1 MARLPQPGSDKGI
14 WGSILNAYLLQ
25 SHDSQGNLKQN
36 TVGPDQLQDNAVT
49 ATAVADGTITKTLLE
64 TTVQAS
70 LDKADSAL
78 QGSRGLPAGGATGEV
93 LAKQSN
99 TDYSVEWIALPGSSG
114 DALTYASY
122 DIRDFVQAG
131 ETLYSDGSAS
141 VSTIFQRA
149 IDAVNTAVAASGPG
163 QIYVPAGR
171 YRLDAELTWKSGVG
185 LRGESRERTVLL
197 PYSNKTAIRAVGTSG
212 SPLTD
217 CRFSDFTIDG
227 ANQTN
232 GTYQTSIKG
241 FFIQHMLRASWLNVT
256 VKNTWASGFGVDFL
270 RDSLFHGCVAD
281 GCGRGIIE
289 TAISRDTALGGSGF
303 GIGIGASE
311 VESVTI
317 ADCIAINN
325 AVHGFFIEMQT
336 PATTGVTPSWA
347 SKGFR
352 LMNSYA
358 NNNWVGFRDAGGRDA
373 LVSGCHFIKNQKVGV
388 AIDGTS
394 LAPDA
399 GYDGLM
405 TGCIIAE
412 NGAGDSTGGGVLF
425 GNAPSG
431 LYTITSSRIHTNTGF
446 GVRLFK
452 TASTT
457 FIGDKVIIENST
469 IYANTRAGIFVGHST
484 LHSPVSDLIIRGNY
498 VSGNGTDSGSAQRSG
513 ISVEASTTRLH
524 ILNNILTS
532 NPTYGIELGTSSS
545 RTATDLTV
553 AGNDVRG
560 NMTNTYTNS
569 QTLSGT
575 TIVQHVTDVSSGGG
589 SDLLALTQYT
599 TRTDIT
605 NTSQDWYDSTTA
617 PSITVPASGQ
627 LMIRASGT
635 VSCGASSTNG
645 VMLGIRNN
653 LTDTSIAA
661 MQSMNTSTAKIA
673 CSATWLITGL
683 TPGTVIQPRLRVQ
696 GATAVASTITNPT
709 VEIRSA

>member
-25 SHDSQGNLKQN
+25 SHDTQGNLKQD
-36 TVGPDQLQDNAVT
+36 TVGANQLQDGAVT
-49 ATAVADGTITKTLLE
+49 ATAIADETITKTLLE
-64 TTVQAS
+64 TSVQDS
-70 LDKADSAL
+70 LDKADTAL
-78 QGSRGLPAGGATGEV
+78 QDPRGVPAGGSTGEV
-93 LAKQSN
+93 LAKQSDD
-99 TDYSVEWIALPGSSG
+99 DYSTEWITLPTSSG

-122 DIRDFVQAG
+122 DIRDFVQTG
-131 ETLYSDGSAS
+131 ETLYTDGSAS
-141 VSTIFQRA
+141 VATIFQRA
-149 IDAVNTAVAASGPG
+149 IDAVNAAVAASGPG
-163 QIYVPAGR
+163 QIYVPAGS
-171 YRLDAELTWKSGVG
+171 YRLDTELIWKSGVG
-185 LRGESRERTVLL
+185 LRGESRERTILL
-197 PYSNKTAIRAVGTSG
+197 PQGNNTAIQAAGTTG

-232 GTYQTSIKG
+232 ATYQTSIKG

-270 RDSLFHGCVAD
+270 RDSLFHGCIAD

-311 VESVTI
+311 VEAVTI
-317 ADCIAINN
+317 ADCISINN
-325 AVHGFFIEMQT
+325 AVHGYFIEMQT
-336 PATTGVTPSWA
+336 PATSGITPSWA

-352 LMNSYA
+352 LVNSYA

-373 LVSGCHFIKNQKVGV
+373 VVSGCYLVKNQKAGV

-394 LAPDA
+394 LSPDA
-399 GYDGLM
+399 GYDGLI
-405 TGCIIAE
+405 TSCIIAE
-412 NGAGDSTGGGVLF
+412 NGLGDSAGGGIIF

-431 LYTITSSRIHTNTGF
+431 AYTITSTRIHNNTGF
-446 GVRLFK
+446 GIRLFR

-457 FIGDKVIIENST
+457 FIGDKVVIENST
-469 IYANTRAGIFVGHST
+469 IYTNTRAGIFLGHST
-484 LHSPVSDLIIRGNY
+484 LHTPVNDLIIRGNY
-498 VSGNGTDSGSAQRSG
+498 VWGNGTDSGSAQRSG
-513 ISVEASTTRLH
+513 INVEASTTRLH
-524 ILNNILTS
+524 IMSNILTS
-532 NPTYGIELGTSSS
+532 NPAYGIELGTSSS

-560 NMTNTYTNS
+560 NTTNTYVNT

-575 TIVQHVTDVSSGGG
+575 TIVQHVTDVSTGGS
-589 SDLLALTQYT
+589 SDLLAITQYT

-627 LMIRASGT
+627 IIIRASGT
-635 VSCGASSTNG
+635 VSCGATSTNG

-661 MQSMNTSTAKIA
+661 MQSMNTSTARMA
-673 CSATWLITGL
+673 VSATWLITGL
-683 TPGTVIQPRLRVQ
+683 TPGAVIQPRLRVQ
-696 GATAVASTITNPT
+696 GSTATASTVTNPT
-709 VEIRSA
+709 VEIRSV